1 MQRKWVVSGWAAAA
15 AVAVAAG
22 VGAVALAQGGS
33 LAGPEQP
40 MSEDDVLSELAKADD
55 ATPSAAPDEPTASAS
70 ESPAAETPTGQLEA
84 APSAAADGHVLGGEG
99 GTFQAVCEGDQVRLD
114 WWVPAQGWSTG
125 AVDPGPA
132 ARAVITFTGT
142 GDDDDDDG
150 LVYEVACAGGVPAAA
165 LRSDDDD
172 DDADD

>member
-22 VGAVALAQGGS
+22 IGAVALAQGGS

-40 MSEDDVLSELAKADD
+40 MSQEDVLASLED
-55 ATPSAAPDEPTASAS
+55 ARGTTPAGSAS
-70 ESPAAETPTGQLEA
+70 ESESPASQTPTGQLEA
-84 APSAAADGHVLGGEG
+84 TPSAADGHVLGGDG

-125 AVDPGPA
+125 PVAPGPA
-132 ARAVITFTGT
+132 AVATIAFTDS
-142 GDDDDDDG
+142 GDDDDDDDDYDDG
-150 LVYEVACAGGVPAAA
+150 FFYEVACTNGAPAAK
-165 LRSDDDD
+165 LLSDDDD
-172 DDADD
+172 